1 MKIEDKS
8 DGLVK
13 QIVEAA
19 RVYQESW
26 SKLRDNGVDISL
38 QSMQFDVGGVKF
50 NVKVDKMRVAR
61 LTD

>member
-26 SKLRDNGVDISL
+26 GRLQDNGVDISL

-50 NVKVDKMRVAR
+50 SVKVDKMHVPR
-61 LTD
+61 LAD